1 LFDPSGGIE
10 GIKSLAEDRLVAKIH
25 HQNLPGVPMF
35 RTLFEVKPSWLAA
48 AFVIGLL
55 SAVPAAAQPS
65 NQKPAVGHIIGSID
79 GVSRDGEQS
88 FISGWA
94 CQQGQKGSILV
105 HVFAADSLGSASK
118 RTFLGF
124 GKANLESEAAIGQA
138 CQDGGAG
145 KHRFFV
151 SLPSGH
157 GGEPTFFVHGIRIV
171 DGVTNDAIS
180 GSGTALKHLAG
191 VSLPD
196 VALPGPAGNYHS
208 LAEHPRVFAT
218 AAELKEMAARI
229 NRPGSYSMQ
238 RFGLLAKQ
246 IARDLAARNDW
257 DATYAGCN
265 YGGYL
270 YAFSYEPQDGHN
282 AETHDLLKLPAGTLA
297 PAGAAV
303 VASRLALYAAL
314 IKAGA
319 VTPAG
324 APSADQA
331 AGLAKRILLAWADRG
346 FRDASGRF
354 RQPSGT
360 CDESGKV
367 AVGNASGI
375 PLVLGRGV
383 VYSVQAQDLLQFTDT
398 ISAAEASRLNAF
410 HGALFELIRQSFN
423 VRFGQPYPLCERY
436 SDHAANGLAG
446 LVAIARLLDDE
457 RRFNAVLLGKDP
469 TIPVVEPWTKF
480 FDHAIYGENER
491 AIDCYDNPGRD
502 SLTSHP
508 SFDTPTTA
516 PGEIEDRYRNKGP
529 GQGIG
534 YPMFTLERLVNVA
547 EILRV
552 AGFDAYGYRGRHRQS
567 IESAIGYY
575 ACFGKGADFGK
586 IVTAENS
593 GSCPNAPQYY
603 GKVVNGVDQLATFGA
618 YRFPNNASITD
629 VETSAKA
636 ASSTG
641 GFSTD
646 ALLFGKWRD

>member
-1 LFDPSGGIE
+1 ML
-10 GIKSLAEDRLVAKIH
+10 
-25 HQNLPGVPMF
+25 GV
-35 RTLFEVKPSWLAA
+35 LFEVKSLRLVV
-48 AFVIGLL
+48 AFVTGFIAAV
-55 SAVPAAAQPS
+55 SAVAQPS
-65 NQKPAVGHIIGSID
+65 NQKPAVGRIVGSID
-79 GVSRDGEQS
+79 GISHDGEAA

-118 RTFLGF
+118 RTFLGG

-145 KHRFFV
+145 KHRFFAF
-151 SLPSGH
+151 LPTGH

-171 DGVTNDAIS
+171 DGVANDAIS

-191 VSLPD
+191 VSVPYP
-196 VALPGPAGNYHS
+196 ALPTLAGAYHG

-218 AAELKEMAARI
+218 AAELKEMVERI

-238 RFGLLAKQ
+238 RFALLANR

-265 YGGYL
+265 FGGYL
-270 YAFSYEPQDGHN
+270 YALSYEPQDGHD
-282 AETHDLLKLPAGTLA
+282 AETHELLKLPPGTLA

-319 VTPAG
+319 ATPAG

-331 AGLAKRILLAWADRG
+331 AALAKRILLAWADHG
-346 FRDASGRF
+346 FRDAKGRF
-354 RQPSGT
+354 RQPSET
-360 CDESGKV
+360 CDESGK
-367 AVGNASGI
+367 AALGNASGI

-383 VYSVQAQDLLQFTDT
+383 VYSVQAQDLLQFAGAID
-398 ISAAEASRLNAF
+398 AAEASRLNAF

-436 SDHAANGLAG
+436 SNHAANGLGG
-446 LVAIARLLDDE
+446 LMAIARLLDDE
-457 RRFNAVLLGKDP
+457 RKFSAVLLGNDP
-469 TIPVVEPWTKF
+469 AIPVVLSWTKF

-491 AIDCYDNPGRD
+491 PIDCYDNPGRD

-516 PGEIEDRYRNKGP
+516 SGEIEDRYRNMGP

-534 YPMFTLERLVNVA
+534 YPMFTLERLLNVA

-552 AGFDAYGYRGRHRQS
+552 AGLDPYTYRGRHRQS
-567 IESAIGYY
+567 IEAAIGYY
-575 ACFGKGADFGK
+575 ACFGKGAGFGK
-586 IVTAENS
+586 IVTAANS

-618 YRFPNNASITD
+618 YRFPRNAIITD
-629 VETSAKA
+629 VEASAKA
-636 ASSTG
+636 ASSTS